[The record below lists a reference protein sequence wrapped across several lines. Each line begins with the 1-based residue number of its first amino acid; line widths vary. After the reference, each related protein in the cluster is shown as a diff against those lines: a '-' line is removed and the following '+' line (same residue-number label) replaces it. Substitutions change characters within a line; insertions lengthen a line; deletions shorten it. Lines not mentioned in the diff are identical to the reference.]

1 MIASNA
7 FVVVPVKS
15 FHGGKRRLAPM
26 LGMSERAG
34 LVRAMLG
41 DVLAAAV
48 AVVGPQRVLVV
59 TGDDDVAADVRK
71 IGVDVVNDEG
81 VRGTNPAVKIGFAAA
96 LRRGGGPVMALLGD
110 LPGVLPVDIV
120 ALFSAAERAQVA
132 LAPAPEDGGTN
143 ALVCR
148 EVGRIA
154 PCFGPN
160 SFARHIDAS
169 NAIGIRPVVL
179 LNQRLGLDIDEPYHL
194 RAFLERATSSQ
205 TDRYLRTLDL
215 GVRSEASK
223 GVTFP
228 AGIGHLGGAVF
239 REAYG

>member
-1 MIASNA
+1 MIGSNA

-15 FHGGKRRLAPM
+15 FHGAKRRLMPM
-26 LGMSERAG
+26 LGISERAG

-48 AVVGPQRVLVV
+48 AVVDPQRVLVV
-59 TGDDDVAADVRK
+59 TGDGDVAADVRE
-71 IGVDVVNDEG
+71 IGVGVVDDEG
-81 VRGTNPAVKIGFAAA
+81 VCGTNAAVQIGFAAVVQY
-96 LRRGGGPVMALLGD
+96 GGGAVMALPGD
-110 LPGVLPVDIV
+110 LPGIMPTDIA

-132 LAPAPEDGGTN
+132 LAPALEDGGTN

-160 SFARHIDAS
+160 SFARHIAAA
-169 NAIGIRPVVL
+169 NAVGIRPVVL
-179 LNQRLGLDIDEPYHL
+179 LNQRLGLDIDEPHHL
-194 RAFLERATSSQ
+194 RTFIERATLSQ

-215 GVRSEASK
+215 DARKETSM
-223 GVTFP
+223 GVTLP
-228 AGIGHLGGAVF
+228 AGIGQRGGAVF

>member
-1 MIASNA
+1 MTGPNA

-15 FHGGKRRLAPM
+15 FQGAKRRLAPM
-26 LGMSERAG
+26 LGVSERAG
-34 LVRAMLG
+34 LVRAMLA

-59 TGDDDVAADVRK
+59 TGDGDVAADVRE
-71 IGVDVVNDEG
+71 IGVGVVDDEG
-81 VRGTNPAVKIGFAAA
+81 ARGTNAAVKIGFAAVA
-96 LRRGGGPVMALLGD
+96 RHGGAAMALLGD
-110 LPGVLPVDIV
+110 IPGVVPADIV
-120 ALFSAAERAQVA
+120 ALFAAAERAQVA

-143 ALVCR
+143 ALACR

-160 SFARHIDAS
+160 SFARHIATA
-169 NAIGIRPVVL
+169 NAVGIRPVVL
-179 LNQRLGLDIDEPYHL
+179 LNQRLGLDIDEPHHL
-194 RAFLERATSSQ
+194 RTFLERATSSQ
-205 TDRYLRTLDL
+205 TDRYLRTLNL
-215 GVRSEASK
+215 GARSETSM

-228 AGIGHLGGAVF
+228 AGIGQRGGAVF